1 MTNILSPPTVLEI
14 LKASF
19 QKVAHFD
26 YAKKFTENEEDIR
39 ASIYRYVRNVLDV
52 LDVDLNWRVFL
63 SYSTKEDASS
73 TNLRK
78 PDMVFVRS
86 ENDYQ
91 IVKVEIFV
99 EMKNWPTL
107 EEIEKDVDRLI
118 SLRKRF
124 ENDNPILVFLGI
136 LDTNFK
142 SENVQDVE
150 RKIKTKF
157 KNLEYL
163 HVWLKKHDDLYK
175 GPWYEDEHTDPWRK
189 KLR

>member
-1 MTNILSPPTVLEI
+1 MTNIFSPATVLEI

-52 LDVDLNWRVFL
+52 DLNWRVFL

-73 TNLRK
+73 TNLHK

-99 EMKNWPTL
+99 EMKNWPSL
-107 EEIEKDVDRLI
+107 EEIENDVRRLI
-118 SLRKRF
+118 ELRKGF

-136 LDTNFK
+136 LGTSFK

-157 KNLEYL
+157 KNPEYL
-163 HVWLKKHDDLYK
+163 HVWLKKHNDIYED
-175 GPWYEDEHTDPWRK
+175 PWYENEHTDPWRK
-189 KLR
+189 KLRRR